1 MYNFKKQIGF
11 FSLIIVGG
19 LLLNGCSR
27 SQNSDDTGKVKVFGV
42 YASPKEEQF
51 AAVIDA
57 ALKTAADNGKIEY
70 SFIER
75 IGYDGDMER
84 VLSEICLKEDSAI
97 IIGDGFGNE
106 EAVRKVAA
114 NCQKKIFI
122 FAQDGEL
129 IDPNL
134 AVFDNTAHEIAYLAG
149 MVAGGSTKSNII
161 GVVGARP
168 IAQANRLANAFIA
181 GAIFNNPEITIKTS
195 FNDSFFDSSLSQ
207 ESATEQIASGV
218 DVIYALCSG
227 VIDAV
232 KDTPVSVIGNVSI
245 QTEKAPNSVL
255 TSLLWDIQPTINH
268 LIDQVANGAFKVT
281 DIDYRLSTARS
292 FSSLATLNPR
302 LVSNDL
308 ALSVSDR
315 LAAIQS
321 RIFQVAIDDQ
331 QPAAT
336 VRARG

>member
-1 MYNFKKQIGF
+1 M
-11 FSLIIVGG
+11 
-19 LLLNGCSR
+19 NGCSR
-27 SQNSDDTGKVKVFGV
+27 LQNSDDNGKVKVFGV

-57 ALKTAADNGKIEY
+57 VLRSAADNGKIEY
-70 SFIER
+70 SFIDR

-114 NCQKKIFI
+114 NCLKKIFI
-122 FAQDGEL
+122 FAQDGES

-134 AVFDNTAHEIAYLAG
+134 AVFENTAHETSYLAG
-149 MVAGGSTKSNII
+149 IVAGGSTKSNVI
-161 GVVGARP
+161 GVIGARP
-168 IAQANRLANAFIA
+168 LAQANRLANAFIA
-181 GAIFNNPEITIKTS
+181 GAIFSNPDITVKTS
-195 FNDSFFDSSLSQ
+195 FNDSFFDSSIAQ
-207 ESATEQIASGV
+207 ESVAEQIVAGV

-232 KDTPVSVIGNVSI
+232 KNTQVSVVGNVSI

-255 TSLLWDIQPTINH
+255 TSLVWDIQPTINH
-268 LIDQVANGAFKVT
+268 LIDQVVNGTFKVT
-281 DIDYRLSTARS
+281 DIDYRLSSARS

-308 ALSVSDR
+308 ALSVSDQ

-321 RIFQVAIDDQ
+321 GAFQVVINDQ

>member
-1 MYNFKKQIGF
+1 LHNYKKQIGF
-11 FSLIIVGG
+11 LSLIIVGC

-27 SQNSDDTGKVKVFGV
+27 LQNSDDNGKVKVFGV

-57 ALKTAADNGKIEY
+57 VLRSAADNGKIEY
-70 SFIER
+70 SFIDR

-114 NCQKKIFI
+114 NCLKKIFI
-122 FAQDGEL
+122 FAQDGES

-134 AVFDNTAHEIAYLAG
+134 AVFENTAHETSYLAG
-149 MVAGGSTKSNII
+149 IVAGGSTKSNVI
-161 GVVGARP
+161 GVIGARP
-168 IAQANRLANAFIA
+168 LAQANRLANAFIA
-181 GAIFNNPEITIKTS
+181 GAIFSNPDITVKTS
-195 FNDSFFDSSLSQ
+195 FNDSFFDSSIAQ
-207 ESATEQIASGV
+207 ESVAEQIVAGV

-232 KDTPVSVIGNVSI
+232 KNTQVSVVGNVSI

-255 TSLLWDIQPTINH
+255 TSLVWDIQPTINH
-268 LIDQVANGAFKVT
+268 LIDQVVNGTFKVT
-281 DIDYRLSTARS
+281 DIDYRFSSARS

-321 RIFQVAIDDQ
+321 GAFQVVINDQ

-336 VRARG
+336 IRARD